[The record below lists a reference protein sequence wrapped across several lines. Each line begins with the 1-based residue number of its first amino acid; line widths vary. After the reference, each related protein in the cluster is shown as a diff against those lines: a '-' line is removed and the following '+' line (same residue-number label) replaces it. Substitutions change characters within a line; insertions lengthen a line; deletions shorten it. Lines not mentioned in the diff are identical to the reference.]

1 MNTNGSPRFWAKYLE
16 QNRILVI
23 MFSNFTNLVY
33 ELPNEVRLRI
43 LGNKEILGISQ
54 IWVKTQPSAKFPF
67 QKSKLWQQQSKNIQ
81 NQISNFSFPVQFYWV
96 SLFFSNI
103 LLRIEPWLNTFLF
116 WLLNSKTLLRF
127 WYHIFFQIIF
137 SNFLKDKV

>member
-1 MNTNGSPRFWAKYLE
+1 MNTNGSPQSWAKYLE

-54 IWVKTQPSAKFPF
+54 IWVKT
-67 QKSKLWQQQSKNIQ
+67 
-81 NQISNFSFPVQFYWV
+81 
-96 SLFFSNI
+96 
-103 LLRIEPWLNTFLF
+103 
-116 WLLNSKTLLRF
+116 
-127 WYHIFFQIIF
+127 
-137 SNFLKDKV
+137 

>member
-54 IWVKTQPSAKFPF
+54 IWVKT
-67 QKSKLWQQQSKNIQ
+67 
-81 NQISNFSFPVQFYWV
+81 
-96 SLFFSNI
+96 
-103 LLRIEPWLNTFLF
+103 
-116 WLLNSKTLLRF
+116 
-127 WYHIFFQIIF
+127 
-137 SNFLKDKV
+137 